1 VILLTIAEWILLVL
15 LWAAIC
21 SLPASG
27 LIILWTMY
35 GGMNP
40 ANYRLKKAEKPH
52 IGQKV
57 MFAPKAYEWCRR
69 GTVVGF
75 ELQRYDRDNMIHAV
89 IVRRLFR
96 YKVSTEAIW
105 EVPTEND
112 RHYRK
117 VYHDIAW

>member
-1 VILLTIAEWILLVL
+1 VSVVLVILGVFFCSIA
-15 LWAAIC
+15 
-21 SLPASG
+21 ASG

-40 ANYRLKKAEKPH
+40 RHYRLKKAEKPH

-57 MFAPKAYEWCRR
+57 VFLPNAYEWNRR

-75 ELQRYDRDNMIHAV
+75 ELHRCDGNNMIHAV

-96 YKVSTEAIW
+96 YKVSPDAIW
-105 EVPTEND
+105 EVPTKD
-112 RHYRK
+112 DLYYQK
-117 VYHDIAW
+117 VYHDITW